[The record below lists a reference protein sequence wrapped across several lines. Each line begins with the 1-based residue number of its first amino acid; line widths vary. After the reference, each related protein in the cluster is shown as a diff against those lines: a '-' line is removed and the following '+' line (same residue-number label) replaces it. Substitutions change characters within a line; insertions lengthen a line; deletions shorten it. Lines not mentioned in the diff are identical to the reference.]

1 MHAEVVE
8 LSAATSVPVVTCQF
22 CHLPSCYPLNTICD
36 AHYPGNLV
44 YRLQGYSKSDSS
56 HPLFDLP
63 VMSELEYIIHH
74 VFVPPKLPQNDDY
87 TIENEHFLCENI
99 LKSFKGFVKEQGRSG
114 NQSWLEMETMLE
126 AISESQQSESLSA
139 SKIEASFST
148 MHRGSVRAFLIRA
161 QNAGV
166 IVRKLSGHVV
176 VESFE
181 VTPPRE
187 VVMQGEGKIL
197 RTFPGPAIS
206 IPNGSFDDPYFDS
219 PYFRQEFSS
228 FLAQMNSDVLDSV
241 ATTQKAGSTVVEE
254 KDSPHPRYITTLLT
268 GILRGIGKPAE
279 VTRICKRMTDEV
291 LMDGKGKPWRR
302 SMIWLVLRVALQ
314 TSFPEYKVF
323 MIHFMLDTLEQAI
336 QAKCDSELL
345 LCMSIKIAARVHK
358 LQDSIPGPLV
368 ARANTVTS
376 RMHNLCSR
384 RWKEVQDAQAQLLLW
399 DPEVLRSNARSDTI
413 LSLKNSRDFLTR
425 VLDNKDA
432 SLSPSSFTPNHAPR
446 PLRNLQAFER
456 YSDKS
461 TLEDALSTDKSLALA
476 DLELSLQRNLKVWV
490 FQHLTDSD
498 APGVL
503 FNIFMVYLTISRGH
517 YDENQEDV
525 SIMMLTLLEL
535 WVALDKVAVA
545 AHPLL
550 ADYSPEVPT
559 ELFQPLLLRKGS
571 FIEQLIRLLGYIRDR
586 HSHATRGT
594 VFTDSAGFSSFA
606 VRFFNESVTLQ
617 RLKKT
622 IEDDAGRQ
630 RDAKREEYRR
640 LRSEYSELVSKARR
654 LSCTYYE
661 YEDRWGCRRRS
672 HSSSCEKCAL
682 ERSADRLEIYVH
694 EWPLPEDNIMAMVSV
709 FELNCP
715 DAFNCWREATY
726 TFLNDLCMS
735 SEESGRRQVQSQI
748 YDKVYS
754 YIGLEQ
760 WKGLNGNRE
769 RRITLGSDT
778 ASFKRTKYVHIKISK
793 AVSEDNVIVNNGLR
807 YKLYDKNTDKWA
819 TDPFHKLDITSMCIL
834 QLSPGIYSSLQFSLN
849 STSYTP
855 NSVISNQYHCHDQ
868 LSLHEFIPFGSLR
881 CGHRLQW
888 LNMLKE
894 LRARNLTFY
903 KEDVHLLLAQAAWQ
917 IGSVSPSNA
926 LEWHEDLLCP
936 HFSRSFIEEL
946 TQLLN
951 DISSN
956 WMELPTAR
964 SIILLCCRLL
974 EGSESKEVRKN
985 IYTLLRSARETTFG
999 WLKSFASEEQPIGQD
1014 PARVLERQRIICE
1027 MAFACRSTYDVDRC
1041 HLKSLMI
1048 SSEDVSVF
1056 LECSVRLFDNT
1067 PASWKALPLSLQR
1080 LHLRDRRLSHF
1091 VEPLLLSR
1099 IKGDKQGV
1107 DWAISAI
1114 WPAYRPGM
1122 PWRALDHPNER
1133 WLGSS
1138 TRRQAVSSSQ
1148 VVHLN
1153 ILEGR
1158 MLIDGKPLSRLPTSI
1173 TEHSTFIRSFGS
1185 RVLDIIPS
1193 DSGLDYA
1200 TRSTILGYQLH
1211 FSLRNSDLIVLAKDL
1226 EGNRV
1231 LRLIPHH
1238 VLSGDFPEL
1247 LVQENVHWLDLERNE
1262 LEFRPLASLWTAS
1275 SKNWKVQFVPN
1286 EASAAIQENSP
1297 ADLTLVD
1304 VCSSTF
1310 HMISDRL
1317 RPLEHSRYLTITR
1330 TTTKRLQVDLPRFR
1344 LSFYLNEAGE
1354 LECVNLPGM
1363 VVDRVQSIG
1372 TLVGL
1377 KSMLVLCSSKLYG
1390 LSRTEKSSISSQPQR
1405 VLIPDGHIR
1414 FSTKDKEHHVEI
1426 SIDTPSRHARFYEY
1440 TVRTDIGCLEGDGG
1454 LRSHFYRAYLHAVTS
1469 HCLPDP
1475 LTRRTGTH
1483 ESLVILASARSLSF
1497 QNVQSE
1503 DLQILCRI
1511 QALTAKRTFYPPNI
1525 TIMQAI
1531 EWNDLPVLSQHP
1543 SFIFTVQDILAYC
1556 ERLSEVRGERVSP
1569 ESSEGHTDR
1578 LVKRDLYRNFRCY
1591 AKSGLRVEDTGR
1603 TTMDYSYNARDMELH
1618 DEKRIFE
1625 VSSSVSSGIPSP
1637 RVKLMDILRRWSNYG
1652 SFQGPHG
1659 SSPLTSASSLSY
1671 SCDWFSDALLSEN
1684 WLTLYNLCRDPTV
1697 CWARKRYQLI
1707 FSLSALAYTNMSS
1720 EEADCHGLIPVLV
1733 QFAHDTRFGGISPP
1747 PHSSYILSDGIEP
1760 TRKQVQELLESSCKP
1775 FEDTPSAD
1783 LVRQWREEEYD
1794 YEKRRQKDYNQERRL
1809 AVKAVT
1815 RYLLNQW
1822 PLTANSLSGP
1832 SKSAVPRV
1840 TLLRSR
1846 YLQDA
1851 TELFRSCRRNGELTT
1866 HIDTIQAILDS
1877 TMRVESAPA
1886 VGYMVKSLDRR
1897 LRSHI
1902 PLPTLK
1908 GLLRLRE
1915 PPGLGSA
1922 NFAGLKALVSHLAS
1936 PQDAVHQRFSRD
1948 LDQSAKALA
1957 SRQSAVPY
1965 DNSGLLPYD
1974 GESFRL
1980 YVEKC
1985 LTEMENFYNLITSV
1999 LLPSVEGVERLL
2011 ATTGLWPSMTPHT
2024 LLRLLSFDQ
2033 RGQLG
2038 PEWVDSIQNYG
2049 KSIIQYQRSMRLQ
2062 YLHCVNDPDGVR
2074 KEMDN
2079 DRPIGLNDVDWLLIQ
2094 ITGNFLARD
2103 IQVQVAREMMNPSN
2117 SANSVLQLNMGEGKS
2132 SVIVPMIATSLSD
2145 GNKLV
2150 RVIVL
2155 KALSPQM
2162 FQLLVDRVSGLAN
2175 RRVFYMPFSRDLKVD
2190 INLTKRI
2197 QDLYQE
2203 CMREGGVLVV
2213 QPEHV
2218 LSFRL
2223 MGLDRLVSRQPGV
2236 LDAVSQN
2243 LLDSHRW
2250 LCQHSRD
2257 ILDESDEI
2265 LHSRYQLIYTAGK
2278 QSLLENHPNR
2288 WIMVQDIFTL
2298 LLRHAKDVQCLFPRG
2313 VHVRDASSGE
2323 FPIIQIMEPDA
2334 EEELLSRI
2342 MKSIMQEGRLSSYAF
2357 ERLPQELK
2365 EESYIFIRRRDVD
2378 QSQLPRLLHYCQET
2392 AIWKALLLLRGLFAH
2407 GVLSH
2412 VLKQRRWRV
2421 DYGLDQRR
2429 TLLAVPY
2436 RAKDVPSLRAE
2447 FGHPDVAICLTYL
2460 SYYYGG
2466 LTPGQLDSC
2475 FEILMKSDNPSAEY
2489 AQWAQNTSPNVPTN
2503 LSGVN
2508 LKDPAQRLDVIIPHL
2523 SRNRSVINFFLSH
2536 IVFPKYAKEFPKK
2549 LTTCGWDLAEAKTYV
2564 TTGFS
2569 GTKDSQWLLPTTIS
2583 QCDPL
2588 NQEATNAQVLS
2599 YLLQPENNQY
2609 HCAKGP
2615 DNENLLAEDFLKL
2628 IVSQPL
2634 QIRVLLDVGAQI
2646 LDLVNK
2652 QVAKK
2657 WLLLHDD
2664 ASVSAAVFFD
2674 EGDRL
2679 MVIDRQDNVEPLMS
2693 SQFKGQLGKCLVY
2706 LDDAHTRGTDLKL
2719 PREYRAAVT
2728 LGLKVTK
2735 DRLAQG
2741 CMRMRKLGHGQSV
2754 TFFAPFDIDQ
2764 KIRHNAGLDA
2774 QTPVSSCD
2782 VLKWACEETI
2792 AEIQHY
2798 GPHWLKQGI
2807 DYIERKKAWDTF
2819 NSSLNSSDLSPWLQR
2834 EAQTLEEMYGIGD
2847 KENTFQ
2853 HVDFR
2858 TEEYRELD
2866 ERCQKLGWS
2875 LAQSVSQTSVD
2886 EEQEREVANEIEVE
2900 RQVQRPP
2907 RKHPETHHI
2916 DPEVERFLQN
2926 GIIPASAQSKSF
2938 IPLFR
2943 YLPVPS
2949 IPNRRVWSPG
2959 LLCTVDFARTIK
2971 GLEPAIDDY
2980 MRPVTWIVSGGHLA
2994 DSTPALVVISPYE
3007 ANKLR
3012 SNIARN
3018 TAGLHL
3024 HLYAPRVTQSQRSF
3038 EDLDFHVIPPLPP
3051 SWKPPGRRMII
3062 QLNLFA
3068 GQLYLRDWKTYEEL
3082 CAFLGL
3088 YLPSQDASER
3098 AVYQSD
3104 GFVKS
3109 EHRNGDMQLLCPF
3122 QSSPLPAL
3130 IELFGSRRKGSG
3142 YSLTHIG
3149 KIVRGRILVQEDF
3162 LNDEI

>member
-1 MHAEVVE
+1 MI
-8 LSAATSVPVVTCQF
+8 Q
-22 CHLPSCYPLNTICD
+22 
-36 AHYPGNLV
+36 
-44 YRLQGYSKSDSS
+44 YSKSHSSS

-74 VFVPPKLPQNDDY
+74 VFLPPKLPQKDDY
-87 TIENEHFLCENI
+87 TIENEHFLCENV
-99 LKSFKGFVKEQGRSG
+99 LTSFKGFVQERGRSG
-114 NQSWLEMETMLE
+114 DQSWFELE
-126 AISESQQSESLSA
+126 AMLGAISKSQQSESLSV
-139 SKIEASFST
+139 SNIKASFST
-148 MHRGSVRAFLIRA
+148 MREGSVRAFLIRA

-166 IVRKLSGHVV
+166 IVRRLSGEVV

-181 VTPPRE
+181 VTPPRK

-206 IPNGSFDDPYFDS
+206 IPNTSFNDPYF
-219 PYFRQEFSS
+219 REEFSS

-254 KDSPHPRYITTLLT
+254 KDSSHPRYITTLLT
-268 GILRGIGKPAE
+268 GILRGIGKPAQ
-279 VTRICKRMTDEV
+279 VTRISKRMADEV
-291 LMDGKGKPWRR
+291 LMGGKGKPWRR
-302 SMIWLVLRVALQ
+302 SMIWIVLRVTLQ
-314 TSFPEYKVF
+314 TNLPEYKVF

-345 LCMSIKIAARVHK
+345 SCMSIKIAARVHK

-368 ARANTVTS
+368 ARANIVTS
-376 RMHNLCSR
+376 KMHDLCSR
-384 RWKEVQDAQAQLLLW
+384 RWKQVQEAQTVPLPW
-399 DPEVLRSNARSDTI
+399 NPEALRSNARSDI
-413 LSLKNSRDFLTR
+413 VLSLKNSRDFITK

-432 SLSPSSFTPNHAPR
+432 SPSSSPFIPNEAPR

-461 TLEDALSTDKSLALA
+461 TLEDALSTDKSLGLA
-476 DLELSLQRNLKVWV
+476 DLELSLQGNLNVWV
-490 FQHLTDSD
+490 SQHLTDSD

-503 FNIFMVYLTISRGH
+503 FNIFMVYLSISRGH
-517 YDENQEDV
+517 YGESQEDV

-535 WVALDKVAVA
+535 WVALDKVVVAV
-545 AHPLL
+545 HPLL

-559 ELFQPLLLRKGS
+559 ELFQPLLLRKRS
-571 FIEQLIRLLGYIRDR
+571 FIEQLIRLLGHIRER

-594 VFTDSAGFSSFA
+594 VFTDSAGTSSFA

-640 LRSEYSELVSKARR
+640 LRSEYLELVSKARR

-672 HSSSCEKCAL
+672 HSSYCEKCSL

-748 YDKVYS
+748 YDRVYS
-754 YIGLEQ
+754 YVGLER
-760 WKGLNGNRE
+760 WKGLNGNHE
-769 RRITLGSDT
+769 RRITLASDT
-778 ASFKRTKYVHIKISK
+778 ASFIRTKYAHIEISK
-793 AVSEDNVIVNNGLR
+793 AVSEDNVIVNNGLH
-807 YKLYDKNTDKWA
+807 YQLYDKNTNKWA
-819 TDPFHKLDITSMCIL
+819 ADPFHNLDIASMCIL

-849 STSYTP
+849 STTYTP
-855 NSVISNQYHCHDQ
+855 NSVISNQYDCHDR

-888 LNMLKE
+888 LNVLKE

-917 IGSVSPSNA
+917 IGSVSASDT

-936 HFSRSFIEEL
+936 HFSRSLIEEL

-974 EGSESKEVRKN
+974 EGSESKDVQKN
-985 IYTLLRSARETTFG
+985 IYTLIRSARETTFG
-999 WLKSFASEEQPIGQD
+999 WLKSFASEQPIGQD
-1014 PARVLERQRIICE
+1014 STRILERQHIICE
-1027 MAFACRSTYDVDRC
+1027 MAFACRSTYDVGRR
-1041 HLKSLMI
+1041 HLESLMI

-1056 LECSVRLFDNT
+1056 LECSIRLFDDT

-1091 VEPLLLSR
+1091 VEQLLLSR
-1099 IKGDKQGV
+1099 IKGDRQGV
-1107 DWAISAI
+1107 DCAIGAI
-1114 WPAYRPGM
+1114 WPAFRPGV
-1122 PWRALDHPNER
+1122 PWRALEYPNER
-1133 WLGSS
+1133 WVDSS
-1138 TRRQAVSSSQ
+1138 TKPEGQSSSQ
-1148 VVHLN
+1148 IVHLN

-1158 MLIDGKPLSRLPTSI
+1158 MLIDGKPLSRLPASI
-1173 TEHSTFIRSFGS
+1173 TEHSTFTRIFGS

-1200 TRSTILGYQLH
+1200 TRSTILGHQVH
-1211 FSLRNSDLIVLAKDL
+1211 FSLRSTVLIVLAKHL
-1226 EGNRV
+1226 EENRV
-1231 LRLIPHH
+1231 LRLIPHL

-1262 LEFRPLASLWTAS
+1262 LEFRPLTSLWTAC
-1275 SKNWKVQFVPN
+1275 SKIWKVQFVRN
-1286 EASAAIQENSP
+1286 GESFAIQENSP
-1297 ADLTLVD
+1297 SDLTLVD
-1304 VCSSTF
+1304 VRSSTF
-1310 HMISDRL
+1310 KMISDWL
-1317 RPLEHSRYLTITR
+1317 RPLERSRYLTITR
-1330 TTTKRLQVDLPRFR
+1330 TTANQLQVDLPRFR
-1344 LSFYLNEAGE
+1344 LSFYLNEAGD
-1354 LECVNLPGM
+1354 LECVNFPGM
-1363 VVDRVQSIG
+1363 VVDWDQSIG

-1377 KSMLVLCSSKLYG
+1377 KNMLVLKP
-1390 LSRTEKSSISSQPQR
+1390 SIPSQPRR
-1405 VLIPDGHIR
+1405 VLIPDGRIH
-1414 FSTKDKEHHVEI
+1414 FSIKDSGHHVKTA
-1426 SIDTPSRHARFYEY
+1426 IDAPSRHARFYEY
-1440 TVRTDIGCLEGDGG
+1440 TIRTDIGCLEGDGS
-1454 LRSHFYRAYLHAVTS
+1454 LRSHFYKAYLHAVTS

-1483 ESLVILASARSLSF
+1483 ESLLVLTSARSLSF
-1497 QNVQSE
+1497 QKVQSE
-1503 DLQILCRI
+1503 DLEILYWI
-1511 QALTAKRTFYPPNI
+1511 QTLTAKRTFYPQKM

-1543 SFIFTVQDILAYC
+1543 LFFFTVQDILTYC
-1556 ERLSEVRGERVSP
+1556 EHLSQVRGECVSL
-1569 ESSEGHTDR
+1569 ESSEGQTDR
-1578 LVKRDLYRNFRCY
+1578 LVRRDLYRNFRCY
-1591 AKSGLRVEDTGR
+1591 AKSGLRVEDTGH
-1603 TTMDYSYNARDMELH
+1603 TTMDYSYQARDMELL

-1625 VSSSVSSGIPSP
+1625 ISSSVSNGISSP
-1637 RVKLMDILRRWSNYG
+1637 RVQLIDILRRWSDRYG
-1652 SFQGPHG
+1652 SFQGPRN
-1659 SSPLTSASSLSY
+1659 SSSSTSGPSLSY
-1671 SCDWFSDALLSEN
+1671 SCDWFLDALLSKN
-1684 WLTLYNLCRDPTV
+1684 WLTLYNLCRDPTISRV
-1697 CWARKRYQLI
+1697 RKRYQLI
-1707 FSLSALAYTNMSS
+1707 FSLSALAYTNLSS
-1720 EEADCHGLIPVLV
+1720 EGADCHALIPVLV
-1733 QFAHDTRFGGISPP
+1733 QFVHNTQFAGISPP
-1747 PHSSYILSDGIEP
+1747 PHSSYTLSDGIEP

-1775 FEDTPSAD
+1775 LEDTPSVD

-1809 AVKAVT
+1809 AVEAVT

-1832 SKSAVPRV
+1832 SSSAVPRV
-1840 TLLRSR
+1840 TLLLPR

-1851 TELFRSCRRNGELTT
+1851 TKLFRSCRRNGELTT
-1866 HIDTIQAILDS
+1866 HIDTIQAILDR
-1877 TMRVESAPA
+1877 TMTVESVPA
-1886 VGYMVKSLDRR
+1886 VAYTVEPLDRR
-1897 LRSHI
+1897 LRSHT

-1908 GLLRLRE
+1908 GLLPLRE

-1936 PQDAVHQRFSRD
+1936 PQDAVHQCFSRD

-1957 SRQSAVPY
+1957 SRQSAVRY
-1965 DNSGLLPYD
+1965 DNSGLLLHD
-1974 GESFRL
+1974 GESFRV

-1985 LTEMENFYNLITSV
+1985 LTEMENSYNLITSV

-2011 ATTGLWPSMTPHT
+2011 ATTGLWPSMTPQT

-2033 RGQLG
+2033 RGQLR

-2062 YLHCVNDPDGVR
+2062 YLHSVNDPDGVR
-2074 KEMDN
+2074 KEMHN
-2079 DRPIGLNDVDWLLIQ
+2079 DRPIGLSDVDWLLIQ

-2117 SANSVLQLNMGEGKS
+2117 FANSVLQLNMGEGKS
-2132 SVIVPMIATSLSD
+2132 SVIIPMIATSLSD

-2150 RVIVL
+2150 RVVVL

-2175 RRVFYMPFSRDLKVD
+2175 RRVFYIPFSRDLKMD

-2223 MGLDRLVSRQPGV
+2223 MGLDRLVSGQPGT
-2236 LDAVSQN
+2236 LDTVSRN

-2265 LHSRYQLIYTAGK
+2265 LHSRYQLIYTVGK
-2278 QSLLENHPNR
+2278 QCLLENHPNR
-2288 WIMVQDIFTL
+2288 WIMVQDIFML
-2298 LLRHAKDVQCLFPRG
+2298 LLRHAKDVQGLFPSG
-2313 VHVRDASSGE
+2313 VHVWDVRPGE

-2342 MKSIMQEGRLSSYAF
+2342 MKDIMEEGRLSSYAF
-2357 ERLPQELK
+2357 ERLPK
-2365 EESYIFIRRRDVD
+2365 EVKGEAYIFIRRRDVD
-2378 QSQLPRLLHYCQET
+2378 QSQLSRLLRSCQET

-2407 GVLSH
+2407 GILSYI
-2412 VLKQRRWRV
+2412 LRQRRWRV

-2489 AQWAQNTSPNVPTN
+2489 AQWARDTSPDVPPT
-2503 LSGVN
+2503 LSSVN
-2508 LKDPAQRLDVIIPHL
+2508 LKDPAQRLDIIIPHL
-2523 SRNRSVINFFLSH
+2523 SRNHSVINFFLSH
-2536 IVFPKYAKEFPKK
+2536 VVFPKYAKEFPKK
-2549 LTTCGWDLAEAKTYV
+2549 LTTCSWDLAEVKTYV

-2569 GTKDSQWLLPTTIS
+2569 GTKDSHWLLPATIS

-2599 YLLQPENNQY
+2599 YLLQPENNQC

-2615 DNENLLAEDFLKL
+2615 DNETLLAEDFLKL

-2664 ASVSAAVFFD
+2664 VSVSAAVFFD

-2693 SQFKGQLGKCLVY
+2693 SQFKGQLGKCLIY

-2774 QTPVSSCD
+2774 QAPVSSCD

-2819 NSSLNSSDLSPWLQR
+2819 NSSLSSSDLSPWLQR

-2875 LAQSVSQTSVD
+2875 LAQSASQTTVD

-2943 YLPVPS
+2943 YLPVPF

-2980 MRPVTWIVSGGHLA
+2980 MRPVTWIVSGGYVA
-2994 DSTPALVVISPYE
+2994 DSTVVDPTPALVIISPYE

-3012 SNIARN
+3012 SDIANN

-3024 HLYAPRVTQSQRSF
+3024 HLYAPRVTQSQCSF
-3038 EDLDFHVIPPLPP
+3038 ENLRFHVIPPLPP
-3051 SWKPPGRRMII
+3051 SWTPPERGMMT

-3068 GQLYLRDWKTYEEL
+3068 GQLYLRDWETYREL
-3082 CAFLGL
+3082 CVFLGL
-3088 YLPSQDASER
+3088 HLPSQDASER
-3098 AVYQSD
+3098 AEYQSD
-3104 GFVKS
+3104 GFVKP
-3109 EHRNGDMQLLCPF
+3109 EHRSRAMRVLCPF

-3130 IELFGSRRKGSG
+3130 KELFGSRRKGSG
-3142 YSLTHIG
+3142 YNLTHIG
-3149 KIVRGRILVQEDF
+3149 KIVRGRVLVQEDF
-3162 LNDEI
+3162 LE